1 MSDTPPPPPP
11 PATPQSSSQASVPPP
26 PPPPPPPA
34 PPAPRG
40 LRFDVGVPPAG
51 WTALTVLFGTLAAI
65 GIVIFGTF
73 PIAFFDP
80 EIETTAG
87 KDVAQLMVGV
97 ALIGAALIFATID
110 AKGKL
115 REALR
120 RLGYQGLAWRIIGL
134 GALAWGA
141 YLLCALVLS
150 PLLSPEQE
158 DVTKEIGSDGGTL
171 GLIVAGF
178 LIVVVAPLSE
188 ETFFRGFMFAG
199 LRRSIPMWAAAVISA
214 AVWGSLHLTGGNVGV
229 AIQLAVFG
237 VILAWVYEHTGSLYA
252 PIFAHMLNNAIAF
265 AYLVSN

>member
-1 MSDTPPPPPP
+1 M
-11 PATPQSSSQASVPPP
+11 
-26 PPPPPPPA
+26 
-34 PPAPRG
+34 
-40 LRFDVGVPPAG
+40 RFDVGVPAAG
-51 WTALTVLFGTLAAI
+51 WTALTVLFGVLTAI
-65 GIVIFGTF
+65 GITIFGTF

-97 ALIGAALIFATID
+97 ALVGAALIFALID
-110 AKGKL
+110 AKGML

-120 RLGYQGLAWRIIGL
+120 RLGYRGLAWRIIGF
-134 GALAWGA
+134 GALAWGI
-141 YLLCALVLS
+141 YLVCALVLS

-158 DVTKEIGSDGGTL
+158 DVTKEIGSDSGGAL
-171 GLIVAGF
+171 SMIIAGF

-199 LRRSIPMWAAAVISA
+199 LRRSMPMWVAAVISA
-214 AVWGSLHLTGGNVGV
+214 AVWGSLHLTGGNAGV

-252 PIFAHMLNNAIAF
+252 PVFAHMLNNAIAF